1 MKKPARHD
9 TGGLPFTQRSHN
21 KAHEA
26 RTPYTKRR
34 NSGVKMTFSMLF
46 DKTPQADDP
55 VDVAVEHVEYLR
67 RLGCGVTQA
76 MKAIGHPVERSGGWD
91 AVIWAYAEAFERER
105 IA

>member
-1 MKKPARHD
+1 
-9 TGGLPFTQRSHN
+9 
-21 KAHEA
+21 
-26 RTPYTKRR
+26 
-34 NSGVKMTFSMLF
+34 MTFSMLF

-76 MKAIGHPVERSGGWD
+76 MKAIGHPVERAGGWD